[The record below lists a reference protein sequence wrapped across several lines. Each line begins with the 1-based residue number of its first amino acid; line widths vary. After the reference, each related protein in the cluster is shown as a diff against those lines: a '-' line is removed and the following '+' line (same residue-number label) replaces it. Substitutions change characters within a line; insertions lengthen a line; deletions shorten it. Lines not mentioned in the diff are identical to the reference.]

1 MADKSLF
8 SRLQKLFSTQV
19 VVRRVGKGKTRAID
33 TQRLQSQGNI
43 KATSYYDRFGRL
55 HSSRQNWETYNN
67 QYNYSSNRLE
77 LYTDYEAMDK
87 DSIIASVLDI
97 YSDECLGPD
106 TLIPLLNGKKYTIK
120 ELYENDVRNF
130 SVYGLSNNGN
140 FTPSLAE
147 KVIYKGKK
155 QTYILTL
162 DDGTKITATDNHIF
176 VKSDNSQIE
185 LKDLKVGDDL
195 LVLHTNNHK
204 IISIEAGEITDVY
217 DIVNVGDNHLFAIE
231 TNDGGKCY
239 VHNCTLKNDIGDVL
253 RINSDDENIKKI
265 LQNLFYDV
273 LNIEFNLWAWIRGM
287 NKYGD
292 YYLNLDIEEG
302 IGIVNVSPISAYEIE
317 REEGFNSDNPYE
329 VRFKMTTMGGG
340 ATGFNYQKSSNDIQN
355 YIPFYKIAHFRLFSD
370 TNFLPY
376 GRSLLEP
383 ARKTWKQLTLM
394 EDAMLIH
401 RIMRAPEKRVFK
413 IDVGNIPPNE
423 VDQHVRNIID
433 QMKKVPYVDEATGD
447 YNLKFNIQ
455 NMLEDYYLP
464 VRGGQSGTQIDT
476 LGGMEFTGIDDINYL
491 KNRMMAALKVPKAFI
506 GYEEGVE
513 GKATLAQQDIRFARS
528 IERVQKI
535 VLSELTKIAIIHLYA
550 QGYENEALSNFY
562 LELTPPSIIYQQEKV
577 ALWIENV
584 RLASDIKTSKLLS
597 QEWVYKNI
605 FNMSD
610 DEWKAEQVKVINDLK
625 LGFRQSQIE
634 NEGNDPIKT
643 GESFGTPH
651 DLAAL
656 SQQSAEAGG
665 GGQPAPGDNEGG
677 SPPGGFEGAGR
688 PEEGSIAGTDDSSF
702 GRNAMGYETDIKP
715 EKAYHTFKKSPI
727 SVEGMQLKTSLQNSK
742 IKTKKMIAES
752 LSADIDEKTQKFD
765 MLDERNILN
774 NDV

>member
-8 SRLQKLFSTQV
+8 GRLQKLFSTQV
-19 VVRRVGKGKTRAID
+19 VVRRIGKGKTRAID

-43 KATSYYDRFGRL
+43 KGTSYYDRFGRL

-130 SVYGLSNNGN
+130 WVYGLSNNGN

-185 LKDLKVGDDL
+185 LKDLKVGDGL

-476 LGGMEFTGIDDINYL
+476 LGGMEFTGIEDINYL

-597 QEWVYKNI
+597 QEWIYKNI

-625 LGFRQSQIE
+625 LGFRQAQIE
-634 NEGNDPIKT
+634 NEGNDPVKT

-656 SQQSAEAGG
+656 SQQSAEA

-715 EKAYHTFKKSPI
+715 EKAYHTFRKSPL

-742 IKTKKMIAES
+742 IKTKKIIVES
-752 LSADIDEKTQKFD
+752 LLTDTDEKNQKFD

>member
-8 SRLQKLFSTQV
+8 GRLQKLFSTQV
-19 VVRRVGKGKTRAID
+19 VVRRIGKGKTRAID

-43 KATSYYDRFGRL
+43 KGTSYYDRFGRL
-55 HSSRQNWETYNN
+55 HTSRQNWETYNN

-130 SVYGLSNNGN
+130 WVYGLSNNGN

-185 LKDLKVGDDL
+185 LKDLKVGDGL

-239 VHNCTLKNDIGDVL
+239 VHNCTLKNDLGDVL

-265 LQNLFYDV
+265 LYNLFYDV

-302 IGIVNVSPISAYEIE
+302 IGIVNVSPISAYEVE
-317 REEGFNSDNPYE
+317 REEGFNPDNPYE

-476 LGGMEFTGIDDINYL
+476 LGGMEFTGIEDINYL

-634 NEGNDPIKT
+634 NEGNDPVKT

-665 GGQPAPGDNEGG
+665 GQPAPGGDEGG

-688 PEEGSIAGTDDSSF
+688 PEEGSIAGTDESSF

-715 EKAYHTFKKSPI
+715 EKAYHTFRKSPL

-742 IKTKKMIAES
+742 IKSKKIIMES
-752 LSADIDEKTQKFD
+752 LTIDDIEKPQKFD

-774 NDV
+774 NNV

>member
-1 MADKSLF
+1 
-8 SRLQKLFSTQV
+8 
-19 VVRRVGKGKTRAID
+19 
-33 TQRLQSQGNI
+33 
-43 KATSYYDRFGRL
+43 
-55 HSSRQNWETYNN
+55 
-67 QYNYSSNRLE
+67 
-77 LYTDYEAMDK
+77 
-87 DSIIASVLDI
+87 
-97 YSDECLGPD
+97 
-106 TLIPLLNGKKYTIK
+106 
-120 ELYENDVRNF
+120 
-130 SVYGLSNNGN
+130 
-140 FTPSLAE
+140 
-147 KVIYKGKK
+147 
-155 QTYILTL
+155 
-162 DDGTKITATDNHIF
+162 
-176 VKSDNSQIE
+176 
-185 LKDLKVGDDL
+185 
-195 LVLHTNNHK
+195 
-204 IISIEAGEITDVY
+204 
-217 DIVNVGDNHLFAIE
+217 
-231 TNDGGKCY
+231 
-239 VHNCTLKNDIGDVL
+239 
-253 RINSDDENIKKI
+253 
-265 LQNLFYDV
+265 
-273 LNIEFNLWAWIRGM
+273 M

-302 IGIVNVSPISAYEIE
+302 IGIVNVSPISAYEVE
-317 REEGFNSDNPYE
+317 REEGFNPDNPYE

-340 ATGFNYQKSSNDIQN
+340 STGFNYQKSSNDIQN

-476 LGGMEFTGIDDINYL
+476 LGGMEFTGIEDINYL

-625 LGFRQSQIE
+625 LGFRQAQIE
-634 NEGNDPIKT
+634 NEGNDPVKT

-665 GGQPAPGDNEGG
+665 GQPAPGGDEGG

-688 PEEGSIAGTDDSSF
+688 PEEGSIAGTDESSF
-702 GRNAMGYETDIKP
+702 GRNPMGYEADIKP
-715 EKAYHTFKKSPI
+715 EKAYHKFRKSPL

-742 IKTKKMIAES
+742 IKSKKIIMES
-752 LSADIDEKTQKFD
+752 LTIDDIEKPQKFD

-774 NDV
+774 NNV